1 MKEKLWTKKYL
12 FSLMFV
18 FGVNMG
24 YTFRI
29 YHCGSPC
36 ICHGIG
42 GSDCIQDRK
51 NTGLRSRISGINQ
64 RFFLFFDK
72 EKNSLQTS
80 YAVVI

>member
-51 NTGLRSRISGINQ
+51 NTGLRS
-64 RFFLFFDK
+64 
-72 EKNSLQTS
+72 
-80 YAVVI
+80 